1 MAKISRSPYHGS
13 RYVKRIFNKN
23 TDVRFVHSGDVLFID
38 VPTGGMNLTYNYNY
52 EGCYNKIIIRESMGD
67 LTISFNSSV
76 SGVIV
81 YDVGGQADV
90 IQAQTPQESSSI
102 TVASGATDGS
112 TLDLICDGQR
122 WYIKGLIHGSIVTSS

>member
-13 RYVKRIFNKN
+13 RYVKRVFNKN

-38 VPTGGMNLTYNYNY
+38 VPVDGLELTYNYIH
-52 EGCYNKIIIRESMGD
+52 EGCYNKIIIRESIGD
-67 LTISFNSSV
+67 LNISFNSSV

-81 YDVGGQADV
+81 YDIGGQADV
-90 IQAQTPQESSSI
+90 VQAETPQEASSVTI
-102 TVASGATDGS
+102 PAGATDGS

-122 WYIKGLIHGSIVTSS
+122 WYIKGLIHGSLVTSS